1 MIIAIDGPSGT
12 GKSTVAKQ
20 LATKLGFIHL
30 NTGAIYRSFAW
41 YILENHIDYKQD
53 RYLQSALHTFSFIV
67 KREQGQDHYFVNQ
80 REVTHDIYGSD
91 ITELSSHIS
100 VFPSVRKKLV
110 SIQRRLAKSRDV
122 VCEGR
127 DIGSVVFPKAEV
139 KFYLTADPKIRAE
152 RRWHELQTKYPT
164 EAEKTTIEEIY
175 QNQEKRDTQD
185 RRRKTSP
192 LVCTPD
198 AIRLDTSDLSISE
211 VVGKML
217 QICHKREQIFQGPGW
232 LSPRKMTL
240 LYRLVL
246 FTSWIFFVI
255 FHRYRVYGREN
266 FHSGQALVVANH
278 ASFYDPP
285 IIALSAP
292 EEISFLAR
300 KSLFNLPML
309 SWLIRRLNTYPVSQN
324 TSNLS
329 VFKHILQILKEGKK
343 VLLFP
348 EGTRSPSEEIQP
360 LRNGIGLLVIKSGA
374 FILPT
379 YIYGTYNVW
388 NRSQRFPKLFGKVA
402 CVFGSPIYYH
412 EFSSLDKKS
421 IPDAVR
427 DRVEDALKNLQEW
440 YKRGAIGIPP

>member
-20 LATKLGFIHL
+20 LAKKLGFIHL

-41 YILENHIDYKQD
+41 YIFQNEIDYNED
-53 RYLQSALHTFSFIV
+53 RCLQNALSAFNFKV
-67 KREQGQDHYFVNQ
+67 KKEQGQDHYFVNQ
-80 REVTHDIYGSD
+80 IEVTHDIYSSK

-110 SIQRRLAKSRDV
+110 SIQRGLAKSRDV

-139 KFYLTADPKIRAE
+139 KFYLTADPEIRAM
-152 RRWHELQTKYPT
+152 RRWHELKIKYPA
-164 EAEKTTIEEIY
+164 EAEKTTMEEIY

-185 RRRKTSP
+185 RKRKTSP

-198 AIRLDTSDLSISE
+198 AIRVDSSQLSIVE

-217 QICHKREQIFQGPGW
+217 QICHQKEQIFQGPGW

-246 FTSWIFFVI
+246 MVSWIFFVI
-255 FHRYRVYGREN
+255 FYRYRVYGREN

-278 ASFYDPP
+278 TSFYDPP
-285 IIALSAP
+285 VIALSSP

-300 KSLFNLPML
+300 KSLFKFPLF
-309 SWLIRRLNTYPVSQN
+309 SWLIRKLNTYPVSSN
-324 TSNLS
+324 ASNLS

-348 EGTRSPSEEIQP
+348 EGTRSSTEEIQP
-360 LRNGIGLLVIKSGA
+360 LRDGIGLLVIKSEA

-388 NRSQRFPKLFGKVA
+388 NRTRRFPKLFGKVA

-412 EFSSLDKKS
+412 EFANLDKKS

-427 DRVEDALKNLQEW
+427 NRVEKALKNLQDW
-440 YKRGAIGIPP
+440 YKQGAIGIPP

>member
-41 YILENHIDYKQD
+41 YILQNNIDYKQN
-53 RYLQSALHTFSFIV
+53 RYLQSALNTFNFIV
-67 KREQGQDHYFVNQ
+67 KRQQGQDRYFVNQ
-80 REVTHDIYGSD
+80 IEVTHDIYSSD

-100 VFPSVRKKLV
+100 VFPCVRKKLV
-110 SIQRRLAKSRDV
+110 SIQRRLAKSCDV

-127 DIGSVVFPKAEV
+127 DIGSVVFPKAEI
-139 KFYLTADPKIRAE
+139 KFYLTADPKIRAM
-152 RRWHELQTKYPT
+152 RRWHELKIKYPA

-185 RRRKTSP
+185 RKRKTSP

-198 AIRLDTSDLSISE
+198 AIRVDSSELTIAE

-217 QICHKREQIFQGPGW
+217 EVCHQREQIFQGPGW
-232 LSPRKMTL
+232 LSPNKMTL

-246 FTSWIFFVI
+246 MVSWIFFVI

-285 IIALSAP
+285 IIALSSP

-300 KSLFNLPML
+300 KSLFNLPIL
-309 SWLIRRLNTYPVSQN
+309 SWLIRRLNTYPVAQN

-348 EGTRSPSEEIQP
+348 EGTRSSTEEIQP
-360 LRNGIGLLVIKSGA
+360 LRNGIGLLVIKSEA

-379 YIYGTYNVW
+379 YIYGTYNIW
-388 NRSQRFPKLFGKVA
+388 NRNRRFPKLFGKVA

-412 EFSSLDKKS
+412 EFASLDKKS

-427 DRVEDALKNLQEW
+427 ERVEKSLKNLQDW
-440 YKRGAIGIPP
+440 YKNGAIGIPP